1 MGIILSGHNWI
12 LTAGHCLYQA
22 SGHEAIAAVATVGL
36 HDRLNWT
43 MEGALRQKKKTIDA
57 QFKEEQFKFKFLYQ
71 FFLQEGQYFFL
82 NF

>member
-43 MEGALRQKKKTIDA
+43 MEGALRLKKTIDA
-57 QFKEEQFKFKFLYQ
+57 HFKGEQFKFKFLYQ
-71 FFLQEGQYFFL
+71 NYFARGSIFFL